1 MHQVEIEQAINE
13 ILAESDFFAENNP
26 ITYLVFLERYRHM
39 LDEVQINNTNE
50 IIHNLTERQ
59 KFIMEMNLKKINQ
72 HQMMIEEGAIEE
84 KNEEK

>member
-13 ILAESDFFAENNP
+13 IMAESDFFAENNP

-50 IIHNLTERQ
+50 IIHNLTERHR
-59 KFIMEMNLKKINQ
+59 FITEMNLKKVN
-72 HQMMIEEGAIEE
+72 AN
-84 KNEEK
+84 NELKESGSDETPQ